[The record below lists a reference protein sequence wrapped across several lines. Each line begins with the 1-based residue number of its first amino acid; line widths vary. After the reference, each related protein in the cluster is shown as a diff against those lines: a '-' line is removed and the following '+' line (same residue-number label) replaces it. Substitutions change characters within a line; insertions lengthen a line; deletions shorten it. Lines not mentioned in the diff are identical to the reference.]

1 MINREAYHYGSQRS
15 AIREL
20 FEYGNRQR
28 ALVGKENV
36 FDFSLGNPSV
46 PAPTAVQKA
55 FSEVLEENDVVS
67 LHGYTSAQ
75 GAPSCRQAIAA
86 SMTRRFN
93 MEIRPERLYM
103 TCGAAASLTACFGA
117 LTVNSDTEFIA
128 IAPFFPEYRVF
139 AEVLGAKLKVV
150 PMDEKGCQIDFDALR
165 ALLSENT
172 QGVIVNSPNNPS
184 GVVYSRETLE
194 TLSSI
199 LTEAS
204 EKYGHPIYLIS
215 DEPYRE
221 LVYSGEEPPF
231 IPSVYKDTLVC
242 YSYSKSFSLP
252 GERIGYV
259 CVPDCVSDGDE
270 VYAAV
275 AGAARRFG
283 YVCAPSLLQKVVEK
297 CVDVM
302 PDLTV
307 YRENRDL
314 LYSALTSYG
323 YDCVHPDGAFYLFVR
338 SPKGDGAEFSERA
351 KAKNLLVVPGA
362 GFGAKDYIRVAY
374 CVDTDM
380 IKRALPVFRE
390 LIEG

>member
-1 MINREAYHYGSQRS
+1 VLDLAYGGSLFVTGVYELEVEQNLLGIPGATLDDIQKVISHPQALSQCENYLRKNGWKTEDAVNTATAAKFVGETGDKTLAAIGTKEA
-15 AIREL
+15 A
-20 FEYGNRQR
+20 
-28 ALVGKENV
+28 
-36 FDFSLGNPSV
+36 
-46 PAPTAVQKA
+46 
-55 FSEVLEENDVVS
+55 
-67 LHGYTSAQ
+67 
-75 GAPSCRQAIAA
+75 
-86 SMTRRFN
+86 
-93 MEIRPERLYM
+93 ER
-103 TCGAAASLTACFGA
+103 
-117 LTVNSDTEFIA
+117 
-128 IAPFFPEYRVF
+128 
-139 AEVLGAKLKVV
+139 
-150 PMDEKGCQIDFDALR
+150 
-165 ALLSENT
+165 
-172 QGVIVNSPNNPS
+172 
-184 GVVYSRETLE
+184 
-194 TLSSI
+194 
-199 LTEAS
+199 
-204 EKYGHPIYLIS
+204 YGHPIYLIS

-231 IPSVYKDTLVC
+231 IPSIYRDTLVC

-259 CVPDCVSDGDE
+259 CVPDGVTDGDE

-302 PDLTV
+302 PDLSV
-307 YRENRDL
+307 YRKNRDL
-314 LYSALTSYG
+314 LYSALTEYG

-380 IKRALPVFRE
+380 ISRALPVFRE
-390 LIEG
+390 LIEE